1 MKKLLVFLTILS
13 FMFLPVMSMAATY
26 PALPAGSPELINGG
40 WWGSDVPQTQVNGSS
55 SGSATFSQPAI
66 GPSFKMV
73 IIYCATLVGTAS
85 YTFPVPF
92 TSTPCAVATSA
103 VATSVATSIST
114 TAVTV
119 TGAATG
125 FLMLIGY

>member
-1 MKKLLVFLTILS
+1 MALSGSLLQVGGQS
-13 FMFLPVMSMAATY
+13 YPEAA
-26 PALPAGSPELINGG
+26 
-40 WWGSDVPQTQVNGSS
+40 QTVVNGSS
-55 SGSATFSQPAI
+55 SGTATFSQPAI